1 MFVAFH
7 RLVISGEVL
16 ERRSRISPG
25 EGRSRDEIV
34 NTIWM
39 LSGDHAQRRR
49 FLKSRADRLIMIR
62 RMVARRA
69 RVSAATCWRSR
80 SRGEQ
85 IETNVSRV
93 KSSASEDWKRKKTS
107 AVRCGA
113 LRRKVVEAAS
123 GRRQV
128 EKPWETNA
136 ASPVKGVQ
144 CNAVAAQC
152 SRRPRARGENWKEPN
167 GRGRGTYSEGDGAN
181 KEEDGLGQT

>member
-1 MFVAFH
+1 MAGLTWMFVAFH

-85 IETNVSRV
+85 IETNVSRI

-107 AVRCGA
+107 TVRCEGRW
-113 LRRKVVEAAS
+113 LNRQAAG
-123 GRRQV
+123 GRRRNRGRRTRQV
-128 EKPWETNA
+128 QSK
-136 ASPVKGVQ
+136 VQ
-144 CNAVAAQC
+144 RSAVVAQC
-152 SRRPRARGENWKEPN
+152 SRRPRAGERT
-167 GRGRGTYSEGDGAN
+167 GRNQTDGDG
-181 KEEDGLGQT
+181 EPTVRQE

>member
-1 MFVAFH
+1 MAGLTWMFVAFH

-123 GRRQV
+123 GRWRNRGRRTRQV
-128 EKPWETNA
+128 Q
-136 ASPVKGVQ
+136 SKGAVQ
-144 CNAVAAQC
+144 RSCSAVQ
-152 SRRPRARGENWKEPN
+152 SQTPGK
-167 GRGRGTYSEGDGAN
+167 GRELEGTKRTGTGN
-181 KEEDGLGQT
+181 LQ